1 MPNIRTFVK
10 LARPLMLFFSI
21 LTYSL
26 GAGITRYLGH
36 PVNLAPLGLG
46 MLAVLAIQAAAFWL
60 VEFFHLPFTPLAK
73 GESPRN
79 REALRTG
86 LLQSAMALLTVSGA
100 TIVTLLIARLL
111 PITAGILLLLIL
123 FSFFSYA
130 VPPLRLAD
138 IGYGELILAIA
149 LGTLYPALAFFIQY
163 GEYHRLLTFATFPLT
178 LLAMAYLLVN
188 DFPAFSNDLKFGRQS
203 MLTRL
208 TWQKAIPIHHLL
220 VLLSF
225 LFFAIV
231 PLLGFP
237 WGLVW
242 PVFLVLPFAA
252 IQIIWLQRI
261 ARGGRAL
268 WRFIVPLAATVFGLT
283 VYLLALTF
291 WIR

>member
-1 MPNIRTFVK
+1 MPNIRTFIK
-10 LARPLMLFFSI
+10 LARPLLI
-21 LTYSL
+21 LLTVLTYSL

-36 PVNLAPLGLG
+36 PINIAPLGLG
-46 MLAVLAIQAAAFWL
+46 LLAILAIQVAAFWL
-60 VEFFHLPFTPLAK
+60 VEFFHLPFTPLAR
-73 GESPRN
+73 GETPRN

-100 TIVTLLIARLL
+100 TVVTLLIARLL
-111 PITAGILLLLIL
+111 PVSAGILIVLIILL
-123 FSFFSYA
+123 FYAYA
-130 VPPLRLAD
+130 VPPMRLSD
-138 IGYGELILAIA
+138 LGYGELILAIA
-149 LGTLYPALAFFIQY
+149 LGTIYPALAFFIQY

-178 LLAMAYLLVN
+178 LLALAYLLVN
-188 DFPAFSNDLKFGRQS
+188 DFPAFSTDLKYGRHS

-208 TWQKAIPIHHLL
+208 TWQRAIPIHHLL
-220 VLLSF
+220 VLLAF
-225 LFFAIV
+225 LFFALV

-268 WRFIVPLAATVFGLT
+268 WRFIIPLAATVFGLT
-283 VYLLALTF
+283 AYLLGLTL